1 MLIRKSMMLFAC
13 AALSVAACENKS
25 DTSKQEPNPGATTTP
40 PDQPVTITNA
50 PVTPPAAAPPANP
63 IAKASN
69 ATEVTQ
75 FPEQMKLSPTQATIM
90 STAATVRPAP
100 QSSDKV
106 QVVKQGLAVTEVAKD
121 KDYVLVL
128 FNDPNDTSKEKAGW
142 IHKDSLENY
151 AFEQNLKNDKAANN
165 PSPITGQAAKVAPA
179 ASKLTCNKG
188 EARLET
194 DHAFCALT
202 CKDDGDCKKLN
213 GVCDGN
219 GKMVDISGKL
229 QAARYCVTDN
239 TPGAT
244 TGSSNGAGNST
255 SSPSMQN
262 NPSAQGNPSNPSSPS
277 TPSKTAPTTR

>member
-1 MLIRKSMMLFAC
+1 MLIRKSIMLFAC

-40 PDQPVTITNA
+40 PEQPVTITNA
-50 PVTPPAAAPPANP
+50 PVTPPAATPPANP

-90 STAATVRPAP
+90 SIAATVRPAP

-121 KDYVLVL
+121 KDYILVL

-142 IHKDSLENY
+142 VHKDSLENY
-151 AFEQNLKNDKAANN
+151 AFEANAKGDKTDKT
-165 PSPITGQAAKVAPA
+165 PVTGQSAAKGAPA

-194 DHAFCALT
+194 DHAFCAQT

-229 QAARYCVTDN
+229 QSAHYCVTESA
-239 TPGAT
+239 PGAT
-244 TGSSNGAGNST
+244 TGSSNTDNST

-262 NPSAQGNPSNPSSPS
+262 SPSNPS
-277 TPSKTAPTTR
+277 KTTPTTR